1 LLVHLEGPDE
11 LDEGDAGKLDRLRE
25 KERAGALTAAEQ
37 PELAALMAEVEAEEA
52 QALAPA
58 MTRLRD
64 DVEALAQEVRGVESR
79 NEELARLLAQQQQL
93 AADAHRFLAE
103 FDQRRATILDALARV
118 AGGPLPAT

>member
-1 LLVHLEGPDE
+1 MSWTKETQAR
-11 LDEGDAGKLDRLRE
+11 LDHLRE
-25 KERAGALTAAEQ
+25 RELAGALTAAEQ
-37 PELAALMAEVEAEEA
+37 PELAAFIAEVEAEEA

-58 MTRLRD
+58 MTRLRG
-64 DVEALAQEVRGVESR
+64 DVEGLIEEARGVEIR

-93 AADAHRFLAE
+93 AADARRFLAE